1 MGRRAQLPK
10 GANPYRAFR
19 QGRGGQRFEARPSL
33 SRKRPM
39 SKWSIR
45 ADIAHPG
52 ASLMNLGS
60 WQLRFRF
67 LRDVSLSPVPHR
79 THPASDRRCPRSSTH
94 GKLHTGSVYS
104 PKNTF
109 ESSPC
114 RGTASASDG
123 RASHC
128 QLRHMSPLGPTPC
141 SCGAWD
147 TERRHGKSPSLRR
160 RAPPSGVADW
170 LAAQRSHVGDRSSQ
184 SSREACAY
192 RAWAGD
198 VHRAGPGLLTRAM
211 MPLHMPTS
219 PNSRRRRLPRSRS
232 SARPAFRVR
241 RVRDRSWQAHA
252 SRAGRRGAP
261 RLPDAGGG
269 HTMQDRREL
278 SNLYA

>member
-39 SKWSIR
+39 SEWSIR

-109 ESSPC
+109 ESSPR
-114 RGTASASDG
+114 RGTASACNG

-141 SCGAWD
+141 SCGGMGHGAHAWQVPIPSQ
-147 TERRHGKSPSLRR
+147 TSP
-160 RAPPSGVADW
+160 
-170 LAAQRSHVGDRSSQ
+170 AQRCGRLA
-184 SSREACAY
+184 R
-192 RAWAGD
+192 
-198 VHRAGPGLLTRAM
+198 GPAI
-211 MPLHMPTS
+211 
-219 PNSRRRRLPRSRS
+219 SRRRSLV
-232 SARPAFRVR
+232 AVVA
-241 RVRDRSWQAHA
+241 
-252 SRAGRRGAP
+252 
-261 RLPDAGGG
+261 
-269 HTMQDRREL
+269 
-278 SNLYA
+278 